1 MLFNLSRRLTM
12 YSRDHRSY
20 PDLWERIRKGR
31 HVHVSL
37 PRRIRY
43 LKKPGL
49 AARSSVLPRILAGST
64 FALWLS
70 IAAPFQSCT
79 AQVSKNQQGTA
90 GDLKQ
95 LSLEQLG
102 DVEVTTASKEPEEV
116 WRTAAAIYVLTQED
130 IRRSGA
136 TSVPEALRLVPGV
149 EVARI
154 DSSSWAVGIRG
165 FGSGFSKSVLVLIDG
180 RNVYTPLFAGVN
192 WKLQNVMLEDV
203 DRIEVIRGPG
213 GTIWGTNAVNGVINI
228 ITKNSKDSRGALVSA
243 GGGNMDQGTG
253 GIRYGG
259 GTGRHL
265 NYRVYGMAFGRGPEF
280 HTDGDRFDDWQL
292 GQGGFRID
300 WDGQGKDTLTLQGDL
315 YKGAVG
321 QRENLAFYSP
331 PSSINVDQ
339 AQEVSGGNI
348 LGRWRHEL
356 ANGSDFQLQAYYDRT
371 YRLGSQVGE
380 TRNTFDIDLIH
391 HFNALPRQNII
402 WGLGARWS
410 PSDVVQTVATLDFL
424 PHHQSDDSYSVF
436 AQDQVEIVRNKLSAT
451 IGSKFEHNIY
461 TGWETQPSARLLWTP
476 SAHQSVWAAVTRAVR
491 SPSRLDE
498 DLQLTGLVT
507 AAPTPIFLR
516 LAGNPEFVSETLL
529 GYELGYRKLVTS
541 NFYVDSSIFHNSYNN
556 LTSLGALTFSFET
569 SPPPLRLVA
578 TIPWANG
585 IKGNTD
591 GVEIAPDWKANRWL
605 EFKLSYSYLNMDLKN
620 RPGSSDAGTIRTDEG
635 SSPRHELSVQ
645 SHINL
650 RKGFQ
655 FDHTYRYV
663 GALPG
668 QFVKSYSTMDA
679 RLGWRFAERF
689 ELSFVGQNL
698 FQPSHFEFG
707 GDPGG
712 LLGVKRSA
720 YVKMVWT
727 SDTDKH

>member
-1 MLFNLSRRLTM
+1 MLPSVRFALKLVFF
-12 YSRDHRSY
+12 H
-20 PDLWERIRKGR
+20 
-31 HVHVSL
+31 H
-37 PRRIRY
+37 PRQGAPAPEAHP
-43 LKKPGL
+43 LL
-49 AARSSVLPRILAGST
+49 SSVSRTMKCPEKSARAHLLSVIPLVARAAVLA
-64 FALWLS
+64 FWFYC
-70 IAAPFQSCT
+70 AASLQNCT
-79 AQVSKNQQGTA
+79 AQVADNNQAPTTN
-90 GDLKQ
+90 LKQ

-102 DVEVTTASKEPEEV
+102 DVLVTTSSKEPEEV
-116 WRTAAAIYVLTQED
+116 WRTAAAIFVLTQDD

-203 DRIEVIRGPG
+203 NRIEVIRGPG

-228 ITKNSKDSRGALVSA
+228 ITKNSKDSRGALVSV
-243 GGGNMDQGTG
+243 GGGNIDQGTG
-253 GIRYGG
+253 AFRYGG

-292 GQGGFRID
+292 GQGGFRLD
-300 WDGQGKDTLTLQGDL
+300 WDGQGKDTFTLQGDL

-321 QRENLAFYSP
+321 QREDLAFYSP

-356 ANGSDFQLQAYYDRT
+356 TNGSDFQFQAYYDRT

-380 TRNTFDIDLIH
+380 TRNTLDIDFIH
-391 HFNALPRQNII
+391 HFSALPRQNII

-424 PHHQSDDSYSVF
+424 PHHQSDNVYSVF

-476 SAHQSVWAAVTRAVR
+476 SVHQSVWAAVTRAVR

-507 AAPTPIFLR
+507 AAPMPIFLR

-541 NFYVDSSIFHNSYNN
+541 NFYVDFSVFHNSYNN

-578 TIPWANG
+578 TVPWANG

-591 GVEIAPDWKANRWL
+591 GVEIAPEWKATTWL
-605 EFKLSYSYLNMDLKN
+605 ELKPSYSYLNLDLKN
-620 RPGSSDAGTIRTDEG
+620 KPGNADTSMLQTDQG
-635 SSPRHELSVQ
+635 SSPRHELTIQALV
-645 SHINL
+645 NL
-650 RKGFQ
+650 PKRFE
-655 FDHTYRYV
+655 FDSTYRYV
-663 GALPG
+663 SALPA
-668 QFVKSYSTMDA
+668 QSVKSYSTMDV
-679 RLGWRFAERF
+679 RLGWRFTERI
-689 ELSFVGQNL
+689 ELSVVGQNL
-698 FQPSHFEFG
+698 FQPFHGEFG

-712 LLGVKRSA
+712 LVPIKRAA
-720 YVKMVWT
+720 YAKVVWT
-727 SDTDKH
+727 SNKDAH